1 MKKYYLKNGKE
12 VQIGDIIGKKDCI
25 ETPIGDINISKEF
38 LISESMLEYL
48 IKEGIIEERESK
60 KNTKEGSKEKISE
73 EVTDYIIKVTDRI
86 DAAHPIITIGLLKR
100 LHIKYPSAAY
110 SMILKEIAIALDK
123 KYPDHIS
130 DSPEIYTIST
140 LNGKI
145 CKVPKGSIK
154 SYNNFA
160 AFRTIE
166 DARFACKITKDFLK
180 EMFKDGKQ
188 KDKGSN

>member
-12 VQIGDIIGKKDCI
+12 VHIGDIIGKKDCI

-48 IKEGIIEERESK
+48 IKEGIIEERETKKVTKESSK
-60 KNTKEGSKEKISE
+60 KKISE
-73 EVTDYIIKVTDRI
+73 DVTDYIMKVVDRL
-86 DAAHPIITIGLLKR
+86 DTTHPVITTNLLR
-100 LHIKYPSAAY
+100 RIHTKYPSAAY

-130 DSPEIYTIST
+130 DSPEIYTISL

-145 CKVPKGSIK
+145 CKVPKASIK
-154 SYNNFA
+154 SCNNFA
-160 AFRTIE
+160 AFRTVE
-166 DARFACKITKDFLK
+166 DAKFACKVTKDFLK
-180 EMFKDGKQ
+180 ELFKDGKQ
-188 KDKGSN
+188 KNKGSN